1 MLKKI
6 DFAAGTFR
14 KKLFRILYVM
24 FLEIKYNQINSELRL
39 FEDY

>member
-14 KKLFRILYVM
+14 KKLFHILYVM
-24 FLEIKYNQINSELRL
+24 FLEIKYNEINSGLRL
-39 FEDY
+39 FEYY